1 MTDHDNQ
8 QEKLIQEL
16 NEKLSKLTDEER
28 EFVREAVLAEEI
40 FELVVSELNIPE
52 EDELYQNMV
61 IGMLKK
67 QAKDHVILSIWNNL
81 DDKMAI
87 HLREF
92 INQSVT
98 VYPDKENDEILI
110 EFALLYPELMGK
122 IYKSLSEFFAGF
134 IKKFN
139 EINGS

>member
-1 MTDHDNQ
+1 MTDQNNQ
-8 QEKLIQEL
+8 QEELINEL
-16 NEKLSKLTDEER
+16 NQKLSRLTDEER

-40 FELVVSELNIPE
+40 FELVVEKLNIPE
-52 EDELYQNMV
+52 EDEAYQNMV

-67 QAKDHVILSIWNNL
+67 QAKNHIIFSIWNNI
-81 DDKMAI
+81 DDEMAA

-92 INQSVT
+92 INQSAV
-98 VYPDKENDEILI
+98 VSPDKDHDEVLI

-139 EINGS
+139 EISGA

>member
-1 MTDHDNQ
+1 MAEQD
-8 QEKLIQEL
+8 EL
-16 NEKLSKLTDEER
+16 QKELDKKLSTLTEEER
-28 EFVREAVLAEEI
+28 EFVREAVLAEEV
-40 FELVVSELNIPE
+40 FELVVEKLNIPE
-52 EDELYQNMV
+52 EDDVYQNMV

-67 QAKDHVILSIWNNL
+67 QAKNHMIFSIWNNL

-92 INQSVT
+92 INQSAVT
-98 VYPDKENDEILI
+98 YPDKDNDEVLI
-110 EFALLYPELMGK
+110 EFALLYPQLMEK

-139 EINGS
+139 EINGA